1 MIKVGLWGCGGI
13 SPAHRRAY
21 QALEEMGMDV
31 KLVALC
37 DINPESFNKEVKI
50 NIQTG
55 NEKPLAKIDHC
66 YTDADEMFANEDLD
80 LVDICLPAFLHRDS
94 VIKALGKNINV
105 LCEKPMAM
113 TLEECREIIEAEKK
127 SKARLMIA
135 QCVRFETVSDWLK
148 NAIENKT
155 YGEVI
160 SADFSRISALPTW
173 RFTKGKEYSSKHD
186 GVIFDMHLHDVDL
199 VNYLFGVPDEVF
211 ASSSTK
217 FTFCDSVSTI
227 FSYKNKVVSI
237 RGDWGFPQSYPFSAT
252 WQVNFENACAV
263 LDKDKKITVYTDEK
277 QEVVNLE
284 NIDSFASE
292 IKYFAEIIRDDAEN
306 TKNPP
311 ESTLKTMELIEKIG
325 QITNN

>member
-13 SPAHRRAY
+13 SPSHRRAY
-21 QALEEMGMDV
+21 QKLEEMGVDV

-50 NIQTG
+50 NIQG
-55 NEKPLAKIDHC
+55 DDAPLKKIEHC
-66 YTDADEMFANEDLD
+66 YTDADEMFENEELD
-80 LVDICLPAFLHRDS
+80 MVDICLPAFLHKDAA
-94 VIKALGKNINV
+94 IKALQRGVNV

-113 TLEECREIIEAEKK
+113 TTEECREMLEVEKK

-148 NAIENKT
+148 CAIENKT

-160 SADFSRISALPTW
+160 SADFSRISALPAW
-173 RFTKGKEYSSKHD
+173 RFTKGKEYTSRHD

-199 VNYLFGVPDEVF
+199 VNYLFGEPDEVF
-211 ASSSTK
+211 ATSSNK

-227 FSYKNKVVSI
+227 FKYKNKTVSI
-237 RGDWGFPQSYPFSAT
+237 RGDWGYPQSYPFSAT
-252 WQVNFENACAV
+252 WQVNFENGCAV
-263 LDKDKKITVYTDEK
+263 LDKDEKITLYTDEK
-277 QEVVNLE
+277 QETVNLT
-284 NIDSFASE
+284 NLDSFASE
-292 IKYFAEIIRDDAEN
+292 IKYFVEIIRDNLEN

-311 ESTLKTMELIEKIG
+311 EGTVKTMELIDRIEELAIG
-325 QITNN
+325 